1 MIGKLIQLQGTPV
14 IRGGEIKGDFYSWPE
29 VETQLNVFGIGVE
42 GSMRHVETARV
53 RTIDNRDTGMVT
65 FTCIDGGQ
73 FSLEKV
79 SNGSMIMENG
89 GLG

>member
-14 IRGGEIKGDFYSWPE
+14 IRDGEIEGDFYSWPAL
-29 VETQLNVFGIGVE
+29 ETRLNVFGIGAK

-53 RTIDNRDTGMVT
+53 RTIDSKDTGMVT